1 MSRGFSGLTNLVSR
15 CIIHMLRHEVLFS
28 ERVTKMRQKKSMEHT
43 ELLVLSLLSREDM
56 YGYQMIATLEKKFD
70 STFALKEGTLYPILR
85 NLENAGAVTAYE
97 QEASTGRKRRY
108 YHLTNK
114 GKGLLKEEAEQWNS
128 YARAVDAV
136 VSQAVLA

>member
-1 MSRGFSGLTNLVSR
+1 
-15 CIIHMLRHEVLFS
+15 
-28 ERVTKMRQKKSMEHT
+28 MRQKKSMEHT

-85 NLENAGAVTAYE
+85 NLENVGAVTAYE
-97 QEASTGRKRRY
+97 QDAPTGRKRRY